1 MTEHEANMKFCEF
14 IKSNFGFDPVPI
26 PFNRLDSLYRERAV
40 FFVHN
45 ASQARELGFNF
56 HGNCEENI
64 IISPYWDY
72 TNESEAFEYFDY
84 DVLKTN
90 GDFSRIKEDY
100 ELWVDE
106 EEDFCLF
113 DDISEYLRAYYIVTD
128 CMSVINIDEL
138 I

>member
-26 PFNRLDSLYRERAV
+26 SFNRLDSLYRERAV

-56 HGNCEENI
+56 HGDCEENM
-64 IISPYWDY
+64 IISSYWDY
-72 TNESEAFEYFDY
+72 TDESEAFEYFDY

-113 DDISEYLRAYYIVTD
+113 DDISEYSRAYYIVTD